1 MRIAI
6 GADKSG
12 FTLKESVKAYLLE
25 RGYEVDDLGLT
36 DPNGFKAYYE
46 VAPAVAQKVQSGE
59 AEKGILFCGTG
70 MGMAIL
76 ANKFKGIYA
85 AVVEGSYSAKMCAVI
100 NQSNVLTMGGW
111 IVAPQMAADMVD
123 RWLNTAFTEGFPSDR
138 QQFLGNALKRVQE
151 IEGENFK

>member
-1 MRIAI
+1 MKIVI

-12 FTLKESVKAYLLE
+12 FTLKESVKVYLLE
-25 RGYEVDDLGLT
+25 KGFEVEDLGLT

-46 VAPAVAQKVQSGE
+46 VAPAVAKKIQSGE

-70 MGMAIL
+70 MGMAII

-85 AVVEGSYSAKMCAVI
+85 SVVEGSYSAKMCAVI
-100 NQSNVLTMGGW
+100 NKSNILTMGGW
-111 IVAPQMAADMVD
+111 IVAPQMAVDMVD
-123 RWLNTAFTEGFPSDR
+123 RWLNTAFTEGFPPDR
-138 QQFLGNALKRVQE
+138 QKFLDGAFERVQE